1 MSQNGCCISTQMT
14 IAMVLFLLFSN
25 LKGSDANGHVQK
37 ALNAFNVYDNIVKN
51 IDDANIT
58 ALTALNISSS
68 TNDVSIL
75 WYYYFWTINIHF
87 FLVFARESKVLQ
99 RGEWNYWIC
108 TKMVK
113 RRINFFQKHKCLN
126 DSTLLNGNVSL
137 CKVVNVVTSNV
148 FWYFSQAVDVLNSQ
162 LNLTRSQSNDIFTEA
177 SSLSFKQR
185 GKADKVL
192 FSYFFYL
199 DKTCSTFP

>member
-1 MSQNGCCISTQMT
+1 MT

-87 FLVFARESKVLQ
+87 SWYLHENPRYFKEESGIIGYV
-99 RGEWNYWIC
+99 
-108 TKMVK
+108 
-113 RRINFFQKHKCLN
+113 QKWWKEE
-126 DSTLLNGNVSL
+126 S
-137 CKVVNVVTSNV
+137 
-148 FWYFSQAVDVLNSQ
+148 
-162 LNLTRSQSNDIFTEA
+162 I
-177 SSLSFKQR
+177 SFKNIN
-185 GKADKVL
+185 VL
-192 FSYFFYL
+192 TIPHFWMAMYL
-199 DKTCSTFP
+199 CARWLMWLLQMYSDISLRLLMY

>member
-1 MSQNGCCISTQMT
+1 MT

-75 WYYYFWTINIHF
+75 WYYYFWMINIHYSWY
-87 FLVFARESKVLQ
+87 LHKNPGTS
-99 RGEWNYWIC
+99 
-108 TKMVK
+108 K
-113 RRINFFQKHKCLN
+113 RRVE
-126 DSTLLNGNVSL
+126 LLDMYKNGEKRNQFL
-137 CKVVNVVTSNV
+137 
-148 FWYFSQAVDVLNSQ
+148 
-162 LNLTRSQSNDIFTEA
+162 
-177 SSLSFKQR
+177 
-185 GKADKVL
+185 
-192 FSYFFYL
+192 
-199 DKTCSTFP
+199 